1 MDKFKSALKKR
12 MLAMKLYAL
21 AVAAVLTID
30 VFWIVEEIETNALSF
45 TLGACVGTLALVI
58 FLLRKYALA
67 MRDGESLKRLYIEE
81 TDERH
86 RFIASKTGGSAIN
99 IAVGGL
105 VLGAVVAG
113 FFNDVVSFTL
123 FGGALFTALVKGALK
138 LYYNKSV

>member
-1 MDKFKSALKKR
+1 MI
-12 MLAMKLYAL
+12 
-21 AVAAVLTID
+21 ID

-67 MRDGESLKRLYIEE
+67 MKNEESLKRLYIEE

-86 RFIASKTGGSAIN
+86 RFIVSKTGGAAIN

-105 VLGAVVAG
+105 ALGLLLRAFSA
-113 FFNDVVSFTL
+113 T
-123 FGGALFTALVKGALK
+123 
-138 LYYNKSV
+138 